1 MLNCI
6 NDTVKEIGKMKRKIM
21 EKKQRFQ
28 YCTAVMATVLLVS
41 ANGFSTAAQ
50 ESGNTKTMQ
59 SFIYLETID
68 SGGSQE
74 STIKQKLLSQT
85 AKENM
90 VIEYESSSMPESNA
104 LENTDT
110 SIEET
115 SFDSISTVKES
126 SSILESASDGEN
138 ETVSNTNHN
147 SENTDTEVA
156 DIKVTETEVAD
167 IKVTDTEVADIKV
180 TDTEVADIKVT
191 ETEVADIEV
200 TETEVADIEVT
211 ETEVADIE
219 ITETE
224 VADIEV
230 TETEVADIEITETE
244 VAKTEVVETEI
255 AETEI
260 TETEVV
266 ETEVTET
273 EIVES
278 PSTNGSDTVETE
290 SDPSNTENGSSCIC
304 DIRCSDSSV
313 NQNCSVCTENFADCT
328 ATIIIDL
335 IETPI
340 NENVVWFCAL
350 IDSMPTAE
358 QLYAEAPNSR
368 DELYNTWL
376 SETKEIL
383 LQIGELQE
391 QYHLFSEEDK
401 AYIGADR
408 KSKLDALGEMAGK
421 LLEGDVV
428 YAVDI
433 NFSDDKGLFYEV
445 LKDNNSQVQI
455 VSYGNYISALE
466 NSLEI
471 PSQVADENNNY
482 YTVVSIGERAF
493 SGCSNLTNVF
503 IPDSIKNINAKAFLN
518 CTNLETVTVSENI
531 TINDQAF
538 SGCSKLSTLK
548 IKMNNNG
555 QISPIPVYD
564 IDVFN
569 GCALN
574 RNIVFQTAD
583 GTELTNKTTP
593 RLVTAFNAYRTVDD
607 GNTNDDLWYGWKL
620 KTPTFAVTPNINKDN
635 APWSDHNRIFALK
648 MADSDELITDLT
660 AVKNG
665 TYTIVDIT
673 TDSNNPFDTGA
684 SVTVNDDDTTN
695 DQPINY
701 YTVTFYDPD
710 NAYDNNTAQNPQIIL
725 KDQLAVQPPDPI
737 KDGLT
742 FDGWKTAAQNGQP
755 FDFESTK
762 ITTTTSIYASWIDDA
777 KQEHKVTIK
786 VRLDDTE
793 WTNHNKTFMLKG
805 SDNSLISPDQAV
817 DGEYSIIDT
826 TSDELDTGITVTVG
840 GSDAEATVDYYT
852 ITFYND
858 SEVHN
863 TQIVLKGQT
872 AKAPSEPTKEGY
884 TFVKWKIS
892 QDGDTEFNMSTPIT
906 ARTDVYAD
914 WSTDTYYTITPS
926 KEGNGT
932 ISPDKETKV
941 KSGDE
946 IVFTFTPEN
955 GYHIKE
961 ILVDDIVT
969 QISEN
974 TYTFTNVIENH
985 TIKVIF
991 EADDPNDKDDN
1002 PGGDDDKPGDN
1013 PGGDDNKPGDNPGGD
1028 DNKPGD
1034 NPDGD
1039 DDKPGDNPGGDD
1051 NKPGDNPG
1059 GDDNKPGDNPGGN
1072 DDKPSD
1078 NPGGSDNKP
1087 DDNNKPDNDNK
1098 PSDDNNKPSGG
1109 DTPTTGGENSSGN
1122 SNLNDSSP
1130 TSSSTVS
1137 SAASNPAAVGTMP
1150 SAVNIAPNSIDPN
1163 ATIPNDITDSA
1174 YITAGNIAP
1183 EGTFSDSAK
1192 DAEPQ
1197 TGEAYGIKPYA
1208 LLAIIASI
1216 ILLLL
1221 QLLETRKR
1229 KNTIP
1234 TEKKEESWQP
1244 PLNTPIFCCK
1254 ALPQKQKQ
1262 NNLIFNYQEIKKK
1275 PAKPCLPS
1283 IMENFKHW
1291 HTKQQNNNTL
1301 NLIVQ
1306 QHFQQNHYKIL
1317 GVIWTKRKQYFC
1329 LSG

>member
-1 MLNCI
+1 M
-6 NDTVKEIGKMKRKIM
+6 
-21 EKKQRFQ
+21 
-28 YCTAVMATVLLVS
+28 
-41 ANGFSTAAQ
+41 
-50 ESGNTKTMQ
+50 
-59 SFIYLETID
+59 
-68 SGGSQE
+68 
-74 STIKQKLLSQT
+74 
-85 AKENM
+85 
-90 VIEYESSSMPESNA
+90 
-104 LENTDT
+104 
-110 SIEET
+110 
-115 SFDSISTVKES
+115 
-126 SSILESASDGEN
+126 
-138 ETVSNTNHN
+138 
-147 SENTDTEVA
+147 
-156 DIKVTETEVAD
+156 
-167 IKVTDTEVADIKV
+167 
-180 TDTEVADIKVT
+180 
-191 ETEVADIEV
+191 
-200 TETEVADIEVT
+200 
-211 ETEVADIE
+211 
-219 ITETE
+219 
-224 VADIEV
+224 
-230 TETEVADIEITETE
+230 
-244 VAKTEVVETEI
+244 
-255 AETEI
+255 
-260 TETEVV
+260 
-266 ETEVTET
+266 
-273 EIVES
+273 
-278 PSTNGSDTVETE
+278 
-290 SDPSNTENGSSCIC
+290 
-304 DIRCSDSSV
+304 
-313 NQNCSVCTENFADCT
+313 
-328 ATIIIDL
+328 
-335 IETPI
+335 
-340 NENVVWFCAL
+340 
-350 IDSMPTAE
+350 
-358 QLYAEAPNSR
+358 
-368 DELYNTWL
+368 
-376 SETKEIL
+376 
-383 LQIGELQE
+383 
-391 QYHLFSEEDK
+391 
-401 AYIGADR
+401 
-408 KSKLDALGEMAGK
+408 
-421 LLEGDVV
+421 
-428 YAVDI
+428 
-433 NFSDDKGLFYEV
+433 
-445 LKDNNSQVQI
+445 
-455 VSYGNYISALE
+455 
-466 NSLEI
+466 
-471 PSQVADENNNY
+471 
-482 YTVVSIGERAF
+482 
-493 SGCSNLTNVF
+493 
-503 IPDSIKNINAKAFLN
+503 
-518 CTNLETVTVSENI
+518 
-531 TINDQAF
+531 
-538 SGCSKLSTLK
+538 
-548 IKMNNNG
+548 
-555 QISPIPVYD
+555 
-564 IDVFN
+564 
-569 GCALN
+569 
-574 RNIVFQTAD
+574 
-583 GTELTNKTTP
+583 
-593 RLVTAFNAYRTVDD
+593 
-607 GNTNDDLWYGWKL
+607 
-620 KTPTFAVTPNINKDN
+620 
-635 APWSDHNRIFALK
+635 
-648 MADSDELITDLT
+648 
-660 AVKNG
+660 
-665 TYTIVDIT
+665 
-673 TDSNNPFDTGA
+673 
-684 SVTVNDDDTTN
+684 
-695 DQPINY
+695 
-701 YTVTFYDPD
+701 
-710 NAYDNNTAQNPQIIL
+710 
-725 KDQLAVQPPDPI
+725 
-737 KDGLT
+737 
-742 FDGWKTAAQNGQP
+742 
-755 FDFESTK
+755 
-762 ITTTTSIYASWIDDA
+762 
-777 KQEHKVTIK
+777 
-786 VRLDDTE
+786 
-793 WTNHNKTFMLKG
+793 
-805 SDNSLISPDQAV
+805 
-817 DGEYSIIDT
+817 
-826 TSDELDTGITVTVG
+826 
-840 GSDAEATVDYYT
+840 
-852 ITFYND
+852 
-858 SEVHN
+858 HN

-1109 DTPTTGGENSSGN
+1109 DTPTTGGENSSSN

-1229 KNTIP
+1229 KNTMP

>member
-1 MLNCI
+1 
-6 NDTVKEIGKMKRKIM
+6 MKRKIM
-21 EKKQRFQ
+21 ERKQRFQ

-41 ANGFSTAAQ
+41 ANGFSTVAQ

-59 SFIYLETID
+59 SCIYLETID

-90 VIEYESSSMPESNA
+90 VIESESSSMPESNT

-115 SFDSISTVKES
+115 SFDSTSTVKES
-126 SSILESASDGEN
+126 SSILESASAGEN

-180 TDTEVADIKVT
+180 
-191 ETEVADIEV
+191 
-200 TETEVADIEVT
+200 
-211 ETEVADIE
+211 
-219 ITETE
+219 TETE

-340 NENVVWFCAL
+340 NENVVWFCSL

-391 QYHLFSEEDK
+391 QYRQFTDK
-401 AYIGADR
+401 DKNFIGVER
-408 KSKLDALGEMAGK
+408 KNKLEALGEMAEK
-421 LLEGDVV
+421 LLEDNVV
-428 YAVDI
+428 YDVDQTI
-433 NFSDDKGLFYEV
+433 SEDDSPLRYMITV
-445 LKDNNSQVQI
+445 
-455 VSYGNYISALE
+455 
-466 NSLEI
+466 
-471 PSQVADENNNY
+471 ENNNVY
-482 YTVVSIGERAF
+482 EVKVIANSNYGTSLNGVIEIPETIHFDDKEYKVTSIDSSAF
-493 SGCSNLTNVF
+493 SECKSITNVI
-503 IPDSIKNINAKAFLN
+503 IPSSIKNIGASAFKE
-518 CTNLETVTVSENI
+518 CTNLTNI
-531 TINDQAF
+531 TLFNNLQIGNWAF
-538 SGCSKLSTLK
+538 EGCTQLSTMTILVPD
-548 IKMNNNG
+548 G
-555 QISPIPVYD
+555 TPIIPITVANPNA
-564 IDVFN
+564 FGN
-569 GCALN
+569 CPSN

-593 RLVTAFNAYRTVDD
+593 RLVTAFNAYRAVDD
-607 GNTNDDLWYGWKL
+607 GNTNDNLWYGWNL
-620 KTPTFAVTPNINKDN
+620 KIPTFAVTPNINKDN
-635 APWSDHNRIFALK
+635 APWTDHDRIFALK
-648 MADSDELITDLT
+648 VANSEELITDLT

-673 TDSNNPFDTGA
+673 TDSNKPFDTGT

-710 NAYDNNTAQNPQIIL
+710 NAYDNNTAQSPQIIL

-1002 PGGDDDKPGDN
+1002 P
-1013 PGGDDNKPGDNPGGD
+1013 
-1028 DNKPGD
+1028 
-1034 NPDGD
+1034 DGD
-1039 DDKPGDNPGGDD
+1039 DDKPS
-1051 NKPGDNPG
+1051 DNPG

-1197 TGEAYGIKPYA
+1197 TGEAYGIERYA

-1229 KNTIP
+1229 KNTMP

-1254 ALPQKQKQ
+1254 ALPQKQNK
-1262 NNLIFNYQEIKKK
+1262 LIFNYQEIKKK
-1275 PAKPCLPS
+1275 PAKPCLLS

>member
-1 MLNCI
+1 
-6 NDTVKEIGKMKRKIM
+6 MKRKIM

-90 VIEYESSSMPESNA
+90 VIESESSSMPESNT

-115 SFDSISTVKES
+115 SFDSTSTVKES
-126 SSILESASDGEN
+126 SSILESASAGEN

-156 DIKVTETEVAD
+156 DIKV
-167 IKVTDTEVADIKV
+167 
-180 TDTEVADIKVT
+180 
-191 ETEVADIEV
+191 
-200 TETEVADIEVT
+200 
-211 ETEVADIE
+211 
-219 ITETE
+219 TETE

-340 NENVVWFCAL
+340 NENVVWFCSL

-1013 PGGDDNKPGDNPGGD
+1013 PGGDDNKPGDNPGG
-1028 DNKPGD
+1028 
-1034 NPDGD
+1034 
-1039 DDKPGDNPGGDD
+1039 
-1051 NKPGDNPG
+1051 
-1059 GDDNKPGDNPGGN
+1059 N

-1234 TEKKEESWQP
+1234 TEKKK
-1244 PLNTPIFCCK
+1244 K
-1254 ALPQKQKQ
+1254 AGSRL
-1262 NNLIFNYQEIKKK
+1262 
-1275 PAKPCLPS
+1275 
-1283 IMENFKHW
+1283 
-1291 HTKQQNNNTL
+1291 
-1301 NLIVQ
+1301 
-1306 QHFQQNHYKIL
+1306 
-1317 GVIWTKRKQYFC
+1317 
-1329 LSG
+1329 

>member
-1 MLNCI
+1 
-6 NDTVKEIGKMKRKIM
+6 MKRKIM
-21 EKKQRFQ
+21 ERKQRFQ

-59 SFIYLETID
+59 SCIYLETID

-90 VIEYESSSMPESNA
+90 VIESESSSMPESNT

-115 SFDSISTVKES
+115 SFDSTSTVKES
-126 SSILESASDGEN
+126 SSILESASAGEN

-156 DIKVTETEVAD
+156 DIKV
-167 IKVTDTEVADIKV
+167 
-180 TDTEVADIKVT
+180 
-191 ETEVADIEV
+191 
-200 TETEVADIEVT
+200 
-211 ETEVADIE
+211 
-219 ITETE
+219 TETE

-278 PSTNGSDTVETE
+278 PSTNGSDTVEAE

-313 NQNCSVCTENFADCT
+313 NQNCPVCTENFADCT

-340 NENVVWFCAL
+340 NENVVWFCSL

-368 DELYNTWL
+368 DELYNIWL

-391 QYHLFSEEDK
+391 QYRLFSEEDK

-493 SGCSNLTNVF
+493 SGCSNLTNVS

-593 RLVTAFNAYRTVDD
+593 RLVTAFNAYRAVDD
-607 GNTNDDLWYGWKL
+607 GNTNDNLWYGWNL
-620 KTPTFAVTPNINKDN
+620 KIPTFAVTPNINKDN
-635 APWSDHNRIFALK
+635 APWTDHDRIFALK
-648 MADSDELITDLT
+648 VANSEELITDLT

-673 TDSNNPFDTGA
+673 TDSNKPFDTGA

-710 NAYDNNTAQNPQIIL
+710 NAYDNNTAQKPQIIL

-737 KDGLT
+737 KDGFT
-742 FDGWKTAAQNGQP
+742 FDGWKTAAENGQP

-762 ITTTTSIYASWIDDA
+762 ITQITSIYASWIDNT
-777 KQEHKVTIK
+777 KPKHKVTIK

-793 WTNHNKTFMLKG
+793 WTNHNKTFMLKS

-892 QDGDTEFNMSTPIT
+892 QDGDTKFNMSTPIT

-991 EADDPNDKDDN
+991 EADDPNDKD
-1002 PGGDDDKPGDN
+1002 
-1013 PGGDDNKPGDNPGGD
+1013 
-1028 DNKPGD
+1028 
-1034 NPDGD
+1034 
-1039 DDKPGDNPGGDD
+1039 
-1051 NKPGDNPG
+1051 DNPG

-1229 KNTIP
+1229 KNTMP

>member
-1 MLNCI
+1 
-6 NDTVKEIGKMKRKIM
+6 MKRKIM

-147 SENTDTEVA
+147 SENTDTEAA
-156 DIKVTETEVAD
+156 DIEVA
-167 IKVTDTEVADIKV
+167 
-180 TDTEVADIKVT
+180 

-200 TETEVADIEVT
+200 
-211 ETEVADIE
+211 
-219 ITETE
+219 
-224 VADIEV
+224 
-230 TETEVADIEITETE
+230 TETE

-260 TETEVV
+260 TKTEIAETEVTETEVV
-266 ETEVTET
+266 ETEVMETEVVETEVAET

-290 SDPSNTENGSSCIC
+290 SDPSNPENGSSCIC

-340 NENVVWFCAL
+340 NENVVWFCSL

-368 DELYNTWL
+368 DELYNIWL

-391 QYHLFSEEDK
+391 QYRQFTDK
-401 AYIGADR
+401 DKNFIGVER
-408 KSKLDALGEMAGK
+408 KNKLEALGEMAEK
-421 LLEGDVV
+421 LLEDNVV
-428 YAVDI
+428 YDVDQTI
-433 NFSDDKGLFYEV
+433 SEDDSPLRYMITV
-445 LKDNNSQVQI
+445 
-455 VSYGNYISALE
+455 
-466 NSLEI
+466 
-471 PSQVADENNNY
+471 ENNNVY
-482 YTVVSIGERAF
+482 EVKVIANSNYGTSLNGVIEIPETIHFDDKEYKVTSIDSSAF
-493 SGCSNLTNVF
+493 SECKSITNVI
-503 IPDSIKNINAKAFLN
+503 IPSSIKNIGASAFKE
-518 CTNLETVTVSENI
+518 CTNLTNI
-531 TINDQAF
+531 TLFNNLQIGNWAF
-538 SGCSKLSTLK
+538 EGCTQLSTMTILVPD
-548 IKMNNNG
+548 G
-555 QISPIPVYD
+555 TPIIPITVANPNA
-564 IDVFN
+564 FGN
-569 GCALN
+569 CPTN

-701 YTVTFYDPD
+701 YTVTFYDSD
-710 NAYDNNTAQNPQIIL
+710 NAYDNNTAQSPQIIL

-852 ITFYND
+852 VTFYND

-863 TQIVLKGQT
+863 TQTVLKGQT

-1002 PGGDDDKPGDN
+1002 PDGDDDKPSDN

-1028 DNKPGD
+1028 DN
-1034 NPDGD
+1034 
-1039 DDKPGDNPGGDD
+1039 KPGDNPGGDD

-1072 DDKPSD
+1072 GDKPSD

-1087 DDNNKPDNDNK
+1087 DDDNKPDNDNK

-1137 SAASNPAAVGTMP
+1137 SAASNPVAVGTIP

-1229 KNTIP
+1229 KNTMP

-1254 ALPQKQKQ
+1254 ALPQKQ

>member
-1 MLNCI
+1 
-6 NDTVKEIGKMKRKIM
+6 MKRKIM
-21 EKKQRFQ
+21 ERKQRFQ

-41 ANGFSTAAQ
+41 ANGFSTVAQ

-59 SFIYLETID
+59 SCIYLETID

-90 VIEYESSSMPESNA
+90 VIESESSSMPESNT

-115 SFDSISTVKES
+115 SFDSTSTVKES
-126 SSILESASDGEN
+126 SSILESASAGEN

-200 TETEVADIEVT
+200 TETEVADIEV
-211 ETEVADIE
+211 
-219 ITETE
+219 
-224 VADIEV
+224 
-230 TETEVADIEITETE
+230 TETE

-340 NENVVWFCAL
+340 NENVVWFCSL

-391 QYHLFSEEDK
+391 QYRQFTDK
-401 AYIGADR
+401 DKNFIGVER
-408 KSKLDALGEMAGK
+408 KNKLEALGEMAEK
-421 LLEGDVV
+421 LLEDNVV
-428 YAVDI
+428 YDVDQTI
-433 NFSDDKGLFYEV
+433 SEDDSPLRYMITV
-445 LKDNNSQVQI
+445 
-455 VSYGNYISALE
+455 
-466 NSLEI
+466 
-471 PSQVADENNNY
+471 ENNNVY
-482 YTVVSIGERAF
+482 EVKVIANSNYGTSLNGVIEIPETIHFDDKEYKVTSIDSSAF
-493 SGCSNLTNVF
+493 SECKSITNVI
-503 IPDSIKNINAKAFLN
+503 IPSSIKNIGASAFKE
-518 CTNLETVTVSENI
+518 CTNLTNI
-531 TINDQAF
+531 TLFNNLQIGNWAF
-538 SGCSKLSTLK
+538 EGCTQLSTMTILVPD
-548 IKMNNNG
+548 G
-555 QISPIPVYD
+555 TPIIPITVANPNA
-564 IDVFN
+564 FGN
-569 GCALN
+569 CPSN

-593 RLVTAFNAYRTVDD
+593 RLVTAFNAYRAVDD
-607 GNTNDDLWYGWKL
+607 GNTNDNLWYGWNL
-620 KTPTFAVTPNINKDN
+620 KIPTFAVTPNINKDN
-635 APWSDHNRIFALK
+635 APWTDHDRIFALK
-648 MADSDELITDLT
+648 VANSEELITDLT

-673 TDSNNPFDTGA
+673 TDSNKPFDTGA

-710 NAYDNNTAQNPQIIL
+710 NAYDNNTAQSPQIIL

-1002 PGGDDDKPGDN
+1002 P
-1013 PGGDDNKPGDNPGGD
+1013 
-1028 DNKPGD
+1028 
-1034 NPDGD
+1034 DGD
-1039 DDKPGDNPGGDD
+1039 DDKPS
-1051 NKPGDNPG
+1051 DNPG

-1197 TGEAYGIKPYA
+1197 TGEAYGIERYA

-1229 KNTIP
+1229 KNTMP

-1275 PAKPCLPS
+1275 PAKPCLLS

>member
-147 SENTDTEVA
+147 SENTDTEAA
-156 DIKVTETEVAD
+156 DIEVA
-167 IKVTDTEVADIKV
+167 
-180 TDTEVADIKVT
+180 

-200 TETEVADIEVT
+200 
-211 ETEVADIE
+211 
-219 ITETE
+219 
-224 VADIEV
+224 
-230 TETEVADIEITETE
+230 TETE

-260 TETEVV
+260 TKTEIAETEVTETEVV
-266 ETEVTET
+266 ETEVMETEVVETEVAET

-290 SDPSNTENGSSCIC
+290 SDPSNPENGSSCIC

-340 NENVVWFCAL
+340 NENVVWFCSL

-368 DELYNTWL
+368 DELYNIWL

-391 QYHLFSEEDK
+391 QYRQFTDK
-401 AYIGADR
+401 DKNFIGVER
-408 KSKLDALGEMAGK
+408 KNKLEALGEMAEK
-421 LLEGDVV
+421 LLEDNVV
-428 YAVDI
+428 YDVDQTI
-433 NFSDDKGLFYEV
+433 SEDDSPLRYMITV
-445 LKDNNSQVQI
+445 
-455 VSYGNYISALE
+455 
-466 NSLEI
+466 
-471 PSQVADENNNY
+471 ENNNVY
-482 YTVVSIGERAF
+482 EVKVIANSNYGTSLNGVIEIPETIHFDDKEYKVTSIDSSAF
-493 SGCSNLTNVF
+493 SECKSITNVI
-503 IPDSIKNINAKAFLN
+503 IPSSIKNIGASAFKE
-518 CTNLETVTVSENI
+518 CTNLTNI
-531 TINDQAF
+531 TLFNNLQIGNWAF
-538 SGCSKLSTLK
+538 EGCTQLSTMTILVPD
-548 IKMNNNG
+548 G
-555 QISPIPVYD
+555 TPIIPITVANPNA
-564 IDVFN
+564 FGN
-569 GCALN
+569 CPTN

-701 YTVTFYDPD
+701 YTVTFYDSD
-710 NAYDNNTAQNPQIIL
+710 NAYDNNTAQSPQIIL

-852 ITFYND
+852 VTFYND

-863 TQIVLKGQT
+863 TQTVLKGQT

-1002 PGGDDDKPGDN
+1002 PDGDDDKPSDN

-1028 DNKPGD
+1028 DN
-1034 NPDGD
+1034 
-1039 DDKPGDNPGGDD
+1039 KPGDNPGGDD

-1072 DDKPSD
+1072 GDKPSD

-1087 DDNNKPDNDNK
+1087 DDDNKPDNDNK

-1137 SAASNPAAVGTMP
+1137 SAASNPVAVGTIP

-1229 KNTIP
+1229 KNTMP

-1254 ALPQKQKQ
+1254 ALPQKQ

>member
-1 MLNCI
+1 
-6 NDTVKEIGKMKRKIM
+6 MKRKIM

-126 SSILESASDGEN
+126 SSILESASAGEN

-200 TETEVADIEVT
+200 
-211 ETEVADIE
+211 
-219 ITETE
+219 TETE

-340 NENVVWFCAL
+340 NENVVWFCSL

-391 QYHLFSEEDK
+391 QYRQFTDK
-401 AYIGADR
+401 DKNFIGVER
-408 KSKLDALGEMAGK
+408 KNKLEALGEMAEK
-421 LLEGDVV
+421 LLEDNVV
-428 YAVDI
+428 YDVDQTI
-433 NFSDDKGLFYEV
+433 SEDDSPLRYMITV
-445 LKDNNSQVQI
+445 
-455 VSYGNYISALE
+455 
-466 NSLEI
+466 
-471 PSQVADENNNY
+471 ENNNVY
-482 YTVVSIGERAF
+482 EVKVIANSNYGTSLNGVIEIPETIHFDDKEYKVTSIDSSAF
-493 SGCSNLTNVF
+493 SECKSITNVI
-503 IPDSIKNINAKAFLN
+503 IPSSIKNIGASAFKE
-518 CTNLETVTVSENI
+518 CTNLTNI
-531 TINDQAF
+531 TLFNNLQIGNWAF
-538 SGCSKLSTLK
+538 EGCTQLSTMTILVPD
-548 IKMNNNG
+548 G
-555 QISPIPVYD
+555 TPIIPITVANPNA
-564 IDVFN
+564 FGN
-569 GCALN
+569 CPSN

-710 NAYDNNTAQNPQIIL
+710 NAYDNNTAQSPQIIL

-737 KDGLT
+737 KDGFT
-742 FDGWKTAAQNGQP
+742 FDGWKTAAENGQP

-762 ITTTTSIYASWIDDA
+762 ITQITSIYASWIDNT
-777 KQEHKVTIK
+777 KPKHKVTIK

-793 WTNHNKTFMLKG
+793 WTNHNKTFMLKS

-1028 DNKPGD
+1028 DNKPGN

-1039 DDKPGDNPGGDD
+1039 DDKPGDNPGGND

-1059 GDDNKPGDNPGGN
+1059 GDDDKPGDNAH
-1072 DDKPSD
+1072 
-1078 NPGGSDNKP
+1078 
-1087 DDNNKPDNDNK
+1087 
-1098 PSDDNNKPSGG
+1098 
-1109 DTPTTGGENSSGN
+1109 
-1122 SNLNDSSP
+1122 
-1130 TSSSTVS
+1130 V
-1137 SAASNPAAVGTMP
+1137 
-1150 SAVNIAPNSIDPN
+1150 
-1163 ATIPNDITDSA
+1163 
-1174 YITAGNIAP
+1174 
-1183 EGTFSDSAK
+1183 
-1192 DAEPQ
+1192 
-1197 TGEAYGIKPYA
+1197 
-1208 LLAIIASI
+1208 
-1216 ILLLL
+1216 
-1221 QLLETRKR
+1221 R
-1229 KNTIP
+1229 
-1234 TEKKEESWQP
+1234 
-1244 PLNTPIFCCK
+1244 
-1254 ALPQKQKQ
+1254 
-1262 NNLIFNYQEIKKK
+1262 
-1275 PAKPCLPS
+1275 
-1283 IMENFKHW
+1283 
-1291 HTKQQNNNTL
+1291 
-1301 NLIVQ
+1301 
-1306 QHFQQNHYKIL
+1306 
-1317 GVIWTKRKQYFC
+1317 
-1329 LSG
+1329 

>member
-1 MLNCI
+1 
-6 NDTVKEIGKMKRKIM
+6 MKRKIM

-126 SSILESASDGEN
+126 SSILESASAGEN

-200 TETEVADIEVT
+200 
-211 ETEVADIE
+211 
-219 ITETE
+219 TETE

-340 NENVVWFCAL
+340 NENVVWFCSL

-391 QYHLFSEEDK
+391 QYRQFTDK
-401 AYIGADR
+401 DKNFIGVER
-408 KSKLDALGEMAGK
+408 KNKLEALGEMAEK
-421 LLEGDVV
+421 LLEDNVV
-428 YAVDI
+428 YDVDQTI
-433 NFSDDKGLFYEV
+433 SEDDSPLRYMITV
-445 LKDNNSQVQI
+445 
-455 VSYGNYISALE
+455 
-466 NSLEI
+466 
-471 PSQVADENNNY
+471 ENNNVY
-482 YTVVSIGERAF
+482 EVKVIANSNYGTSLNGVIEIPETIHFDDKEYKVTSIDSSAF
-493 SGCSNLTNVF
+493 SECKSITNVI
-503 IPDSIKNINAKAFLN
+503 IPSSIKNIGASAFKE
-518 CTNLETVTVSENI
+518 CTNLTNI
-531 TINDQAF
+531 TLFNNLQIGNWAF
-538 SGCSKLSTLK
+538 EGCTQLSTMTILVPD
-548 IKMNNNG
+548 G
-555 QISPIPVYD
+555 TPIIPITVANPNA
-564 IDVFN
+564 FGN
-569 GCALN
+569 CPSN

-710 NAYDNNTAQNPQIIL
+710 NAYDNNTAQSPQIIL

-737 KDGLT
+737 KDGFT
-742 FDGWKTAAQNGQP
+742 FDGWKTAAENGQP

-762 ITTTTSIYASWIDDA
+762 ITQITSIYASWIDNT
-777 KQEHKVTIK
+777 KPKHKVTIK

-793 WTNHNKTFMLKG
+793 WTNHNKTFMLKS

-1028 DNKPGD
+1028 DNKPGN

-1039 DDKPGDNPGGDD
+1039 DDKPGDNPGGND

-1059 GDDNKPGDNPGGN
+1059 GDDDKPGDNPGSDDDKPGDN
-1072 DDKPSD
+1072 PGDDNKPDDNPGGDDDKPSD

-1197 TGEAYGIKPYA
+1197 TGEAYGIERYA

-1229 KNTIP
+1229 KNTMP

-1254 ALPQKQKQ
+1254 ALPQKQ

>member
-1 MLNCI
+1 
-6 NDTVKEIGKMKRKIM
+6 MKRKIM

-59 SFIYLETID
+59 SCIYLETID

-90 VIEYESSSMPESNA
+90 VIESESSSMPESNT

-115 SFDSISTVKES
+115 SFDSTSTVKES
-126 SSILESASDGEN
+126 SSILESASAGEN

-156 DIKVTETEVAD
+156 DIEVA
-167 IKVTDTEVADIKV
+167 
-180 TDTEVADIKVT
+180 

-200 TETEVADIEVT
+200 
-211 ETEVADIE
+211 
-219 ITETE
+219 
-224 VADIEV
+224 
-230 TETEVADIEITETE
+230 TETE

-260 TETEVV
+260 TKTEIAETEVTETEVV
-266 ETEVTET
+266 ETEVMETEVVETEVAET

-278 PSTNGSDTVETE
+278 PSTNGSDTVEAE

-313 NQNCSVCTENFADCT
+313 NQNCPVCTENFADCT

-340 NENVVWFCAL
+340 NENVVWFCSL

-368 DELYNTWL
+368 DELYNIWL

-391 QYHLFSEEDK
+391 QYRLFSEEDK

-421 LLEGDVV
+421 LLEDNVV
-428 YAVDI
+428 YDVDQTI
-433 NFSDDKGLFYEV
+433 SEDDSPLRYMITV
-445 LKDNNSQVQI
+445 
-455 VSYGNYISALE
+455 
-466 NSLEI
+466 
-471 PSQVADENNNY
+471 ENNNVY
-482 YTVVSIGERAF
+482 EVKVIANSNYGTSLNGVIEIPETIHFDDKEYKVTSIDSSAFFECKSITNVIIPSSIKSIGASAF
-493 SGCSNLTNVF
+493 KECTNLTNITLF
-503 IPDSIKNINAKAFLN
+503 NNLQIGNWAFEG
-518 CTNLETVTVSENI
+518 CT
-531 TINDQAF
+531 Q
-538 SGCSKLSTLK
+538 LSTMTILVPD
-548 IKMNNNG
+548 G
-555 QISPIPVYD
+555 TPIIPITVANPNA
-564 IDVFN
+564 FGN
-569 GCALN
+569 CPTN

-620 KTPTFAVTPNINKDN
+620 KTPTFTVTPNINKDN

-1229 KNTIP
+1229 KNTMP

-1254 ALPQKQKQ
+1254 ALPQKQ

>member
-1 MLNCI
+1 
-6 NDTVKEIGKMKRKIM
+6 MKRKIM
-21 EKKQRFQ
+21 ERKQRFQ

-41 ANGFSTAAQ
+41 ANGFSTVAQ

-59 SFIYLETID
+59 SCIYLETID

-90 VIEYESSSMPESNA
+90 VIESESSSMPESNT

-115 SFDSISTVKES
+115 SFDSTSTVKES
-126 SSILESASDGEN
+126 SSILESASAGEN

-200 TETEVADIEVT
+200 
-211 ETEVADIE
+211 
-219 ITETE
+219 TETE

-313 NQNCSVCTENFADCT
+313 NQNCPVCTENFADCT

-391 QYHLFSEEDK
+391 QYRQFTDK
-401 AYIGADR
+401 DKNFIGVER
-408 KSKLDALGEMAGK
+408 KNKLEALGEMAEK
-421 LLEGDVV
+421 LLEDNVV
-428 YAVDI
+428 YDVDQTI
-433 NFSDDKGLFYEV
+433 SEDDSPLRYMITV
-445 LKDNNSQVQI
+445 
-455 VSYGNYISALE
+455 
-466 NSLEI
+466 
-471 PSQVADENNNY
+471 ENNNVY
-482 YTVVSIGERAF
+482 EVKVIANSNYGTSLNGVIEIPETIHFDDKEYKVTSIDSSAF
-493 SGCSNLTNVF
+493 SECKSITNVI
-503 IPDSIKNINAKAFLN
+503 IPSSIKNIGASAFKE
-518 CTNLETVTVSENI
+518 CTNLTNI
-531 TINDQAF
+531 TLFNNLQIGNWAF
-538 SGCSKLSTLK
+538 EGCTQLSTMTILVPD
-548 IKMNNNG
+548 G
-555 QISPIPVYD
+555 TPIIPITVANPNA
-564 IDVFN
+564 FGN
-569 GCALN
+569 CPSN

-593 RLVTAFNAYRTVDD
+593 RLVTAFNAYRAVDD
-607 GNTNDDLWYGWKL
+607 GNTNDNLWYGWNL
-620 KTPTFAVTPNINKDN
+620 KIPTFAVTPNINKDN
-635 APWSDHNRIFALK
+635 APWTDHDRIFALK
-648 MADSDELITDLT
+648 VANSEELITDLT

-673 TDSNNPFDTGA
+673 TDSNKPFDTGT

-710 NAYDNNTAQNPQIIL
+710 NAYDNNTAQSPQIIL

-1002 PGGDDDKPGDN
+1002 PDGDDDKPSDN

-1039 DDKPGDNPGGDD
+1039 DDKPGDNPGGDDNKPGDNPGGDD

-1197 TGEAYGIKPYA
+1197 TGEAYGIERYA

-1229 KNTIP
+1229 KNTMP

-1254 ALPQKQKQ
+1254 ALPQKQNK
-1262 NNLIFNYQEIKKK
+1262 LIFNYQEIKKK
-1275 PAKPCLPS
+1275 PAKPCLLS

>member
-1 MLNCI
+1 
-6 NDTVKEIGKMKRKIM
+6 MKRKIM
-21 EKKQRFQ
+21 ERKQRFQ

-59 SFIYLETID
+59 SCIYLETID

-85 AKENM
+85 AKESM
-90 VIEYESSSMPESNA
+90 VIESESSSMPESNT

-115 SFDSISTVKES
+115 SFDSTSTVKES
-126 SSILESASDGEN
+126 SSILESASAGEN

-147 SENTDTEVA
+147 SEN
-156 DIKVTETEVAD
+156 
-167 IKVTDTEVADIKV
+167 TDTEVADIKV

-191 ETEVADIEV
+191 ETEVADIQ
-200 TETEVADIEVT
+200 
-211 ETEVADIE
+211 
-219 ITETE
+219 
-224 VADIEV
+224 V

-255 AETEI
+255 AETEV

-278 PSTNGSDTVETE
+278 PSTNGSDTVEAE

-313 NQNCSVCTENFADCT
+313 NQNCPVCTENFADCT

-340 NENVVWFCAL
+340 NENVVWFCSL

-368 DELYNTWL
+368 DELYNIWL

-391 QYHLFSEEDK
+391 QYRQFTDK
-401 AYIGADR
+401 DKNFIGVER
-408 KSKLDALGEMAGK
+408 KNKLEALGEMAEK
-421 LLEGDVV
+421 LLEDNVV
-428 YAVDI
+428 YDVDQTI
-433 NFSDDKGLFYEV
+433 SEDDSPLRYMITV
-445 LKDNNSQVQI
+445 
-455 VSYGNYISALE
+455 
-466 NSLEI
+466 
-471 PSQVADENNNY
+471 ENNNVY
-482 YTVVSIGERAF
+482 EVKVIANSNYGTSLNGVIEIPETIHFDDKEYKVTSIDSSAF
-493 SGCSNLTNVF
+493 SECKSITNVI
-503 IPDSIKNINAKAFLN
+503 IPSSIKNIGASAFKE
-518 CTNLETVTVSENI
+518 CTNLTNI
-531 TINDQAF
+531 TLFNNLQIGNWAF
-538 SGCSKLSTLK
+538 EGCTQLSTMTILVPD
-548 IKMNNNG
+548 G
-555 QISPIPVYD
+555 TPIIPITVANPNA
-564 IDVFN
+564 FGN
-569 GCALN
+569 CPSN

-593 RLVTAFNAYRTVDD
+593 RLVTAFNAYRAVDD
-607 GNTNDDLWYGWKL
+607 GNTNDNLWYGWNL
-620 KTPTFAVTPNINKDN
+620 KIPTFAVTPNINKDN
-635 APWSDHNRIFALK
+635 APWTDHDRIFALK
-648 MADSDELITDLT
+648 VANSEELITDLT

-673 TDSNNPFDTGA
+673 TDSNKPFDTGA

-710 NAYDNNTAQNPQIIL
+710 NAYDNNTAQKPQIIL

-737 KDGLT
+737 KDGFT
-742 FDGWKTAAQNGQP
+742 FDGWKTAAENGQP

-762 ITTTTSIYASWIDDA
+762 ITQITSIYASWIDNT
-777 KQEHKVTIK
+777 KPKHKVTIK

-793 WTNHNKTFMLKG
+793 WTNHNKTFMLKS

-1059 GDDNKPGDNPGGN
+1059 GDDDKPGDNPGGDDDKPGDNPGSDDNKPGDNPGGN

-1197 TGEAYGIKPYA
+1197 TGEAYGIERYA

-1229 KNTIP
+1229 KNTMP

-1244 PLNTPIFCCK
+1244 SLNTPIFCCK
-1254 ALPQKQKQ
+1254 ALPQKQ

>member
-1 MLNCI
+1 
-6 NDTVKEIGKMKRKIM
+6 MKRKIM

-147 SENTDTEVA
+147 SENTDTEAA
-156 DIKVTETEVAD
+156 DIEVA
-167 IKVTDTEVADIKV
+167 
-180 TDTEVADIKVT
+180 

-200 TETEVADIEVT
+200 AETEVADIEV
-211 ETEVADIE
+211 
-219 ITETE
+219 
-224 VADIEV
+224 
-230 TETEVADIEITETE
+230 TETE

-260 TETEVV
+260 TKTEIAETEVTETEVV
-266 ETEVTET
+266 ETEVMETEVVETEVAET

-290 SDPSNTENGSSCIC
+290 SDPSNPENGSSCIC

-340 NENVVWFCAL
+340 NENVVWFCSL

-391 QYHLFSEEDK
+391 QYRQFTDK
-401 AYIGADR
+401 DKNFIGVER
-408 KSKLDALGEMAGK
+408 KNKLEALGEMAEK
-421 LLEGDVV
+421 LLEDNVV
-428 YAVDI
+428 YDVDQTI
-433 NFSDDKGLFYEV
+433 SEDDSPLRYMITV
-445 LKDNNSQVQI
+445 
-455 VSYGNYISALE
+455 
-466 NSLEI
+466 
-471 PSQVADENNNY
+471 ENNNVY
-482 YTVVSIGERAF
+482 EVKVIANSNYGTSLNGVIEIPETIHFDDKEYKVTSIDSSAF
-493 SGCSNLTNVF
+493 SECKSITNVI
-503 IPDSIKNINAKAFLN
+503 IPSSIKNIGASAFKE
-518 CTNLETVTVSENI
+518 CTNLTNI
-531 TINDQAF
+531 TLFNNLQIGNWAF
-538 SGCSKLSTLK
+538 EGCTQLSTMTILVPD
-548 IKMNNNG
+548 G
-555 QISPIPVYD
+555 TPIIPITVANPNA
-564 IDVFN
+564 FGN
-569 GCALN
+569 CPSN

-593 RLVTAFNAYRTVDD
+593 RLVTAFNAYRAVDD
-607 GNTNDDLWYGWKL
+607 GNTNDNLWYGWNL
-620 KTPTFAVTPNINKDN
+620 KIPTFAVTPNINKDN
-635 APWSDHNRIFALK
+635 APWTDHDRIFALK
-648 MADSDELITDLT
+648 VANSEELITDLT

-673 TDSNNPFDTGA
+673 TDSNKPFDTGA
-684 SVTVNDDDTTN
+684 SVTVNDDDTAN

-710 NAYDNNTAQNPQIIL
+710 NAYDNNTAQKPQIIL

-737 KDGLT
+737 KDGFT
-742 FDGWKTAAQNGQP
+742 FDGWKTAAENGQP

-762 ITTTTSIYASWIDDA
+762 ITQITSIYASWIDNT
-777 KQEHKVTIK
+777 KPKHKVTIK

-793 WTNHNKTFMLKG
+793 WTNHNKTFMLKN

-852 ITFYND
+852 VTFYND

-872 AKAPSEPTKEGY
+872 AETPSEPTKEGY

-906 ARTDVYAD
+906 VRTDVYAD

-974 TYTFTNVIENH
+974 TYKFTNVIENH

-1013 PGGDDNKPGDNPGGD
+1013 PGGDDDKPGDNPGGD
-1028 DNKPGD
+1028 DDKPSD
-1034 NPDGD
+1034 NPGGD

-1051 NKPGDNPG
+1051 DKPGDNPG
-1059 GDDNKPGDNPGGN
+1059 SDDDKPGDNPGDDNKPDDNPGGD

-1078 NPGGSDNKP
+1078 NPGGGDNTP
-1087 DDNNKPDNDNK
+1087 DDDNKPDNDNK

-1109 DTPTTGGENSSGN
+1109 DTPSTGGENSSGN

-1192 DAEPQ
+1192 DTEPQ

-1275 PAKPCLPS
+1275 PAKPCLPP
-1283 IMENFKHW
+1283 IMENFRHW

-1301 NLIVQ
+1301 NLIFQ

>member
-1 MLNCI
+1 
-6 NDTVKEIGKMKRKIM
+6 MKRKIM

-147 SENTDTEVA
+147 SENTDTEAA
-156 DIKVTETEVAD
+156 DIEVA
-167 IKVTDTEVADIKV
+167 
-180 TDTEVADIKVT
+180 

-200 TETEVADIEVT
+200 
-211 ETEVADIE
+211 
-219 ITETE
+219 
-224 VADIEV
+224 
-230 TETEVADIEITETE
+230 TETE

-260 TETEVV
+260 TKTEIAETEVTETEVV
-266 ETEVTET
+266 ETEVMETEVVETEVAET

-290 SDPSNTENGSSCIC
+290 SDPSNPENGSSCIC

-340 NENVVWFCAL
+340 NENVVWFCSL

-368 DELYNTWL
+368 DELYNIWL

-391 QYHLFSEEDK
+391 QYRQFTDK
-401 AYIGADR
+401 DKNFIGVER
-408 KSKLDALGEMAGK
+408 KNKLEALGEMAEK
-421 LLEGDVV
+421 LLEDNVV
-428 YAVDI
+428 YDVDQTI
-433 NFSDDKGLFYEV
+433 SEDDSPLRYMITV
-445 LKDNNSQVQI
+445 
-455 VSYGNYISALE
+455 
-466 NSLEI
+466 
-471 PSQVADENNNY
+471 ENNNVY
-482 YTVVSIGERAF
+482 EVKVIANSNYGTSLNGVIEIPETIHFDDKEYKVTSIDSSAF
-493 SGCSNLTNVF
+493 SECKSITNVI
-503 IPDSIKNINAKAFLN
+503 IPSSIKNIGASAFKE
-518 CTNLETVTVSENI
+518 CTNLTNI
-531 TINDQAF
+531 TLFNNLQIGNWAF
-538 SGCSKLSTLK
+538 EGCTQLSTMTILVPD
-548 IKMNNNG
+548 G
-555 QISPIPVYD
+555 TPIIPITVANPNA
-564 IDVFN
+564 FGN
-569 GCALN
+569 CPTN

-701 YTVTFYDPD
+701 YTVTFYDSD
-710 NAYDNNTAQNPQIIL
+710 NAYDNNTAQSPQIIL

-852 ITFYND
+852 VTFYND

-863 TQIVLKGQT
+863 TQTVLKGQT

-1002 PGGDDDKPGDN
+1002 P
-1013 PGGDDNKPGDNPGGD
+1013 
-1028 DNKPGD
+1028 
-1034 NPDGD
+1034 DGD
-1039 DDKPGDNPGGDD
+1039 DDKPS
-1051 NKPGDNPG
+1051 DNPG

-1072 DDKPSD
+1072 GDKPSD

-1087 DDNNKPDNDNK
+1087 DDDNKPDNDNK

-1137 SAASNPAAVGTMP
+1137 SAASNPVAVGTIP

-1229 KNTIP
+1229 KNTMP

-1254 ALPQKQKQ
+1254 ALPQKQ

>member
-147 SENTDTEVA
+147 SENTDTEAA
-156 DIKVTETEVAD
+156 DIEVA
-167 IKVTDTEVADIKV
+167 
-180 TDTEVADIKVT
+180 

-200 TETEVADIEVT
+200 
-211 ETEVADIE
+211 
-219 ITETE
+219 
-224 VADIEV
+224 
-230 TETEVADIEITETE
+230 TETE

-260 TETEVV
+260 TKTEIAETEVTETEVV
-266 ETEVTET
+266 ETEVMETEVVETEVAET

-290 SDPSNTENGSSCIC
+290 SDPSNPENGSSCIC

-340 NENVVWFCAL
+340 NENVVWFCSL

-368 DELYNTWL
+368 DELYNIWL

-391 QYHLFSEEDK
+391 QYRQFTDK
-401 AYIGADR
+401 DKNFIGVER
-408 KSKLDALGEMAGK
+408 KNKLEALGEMAEK
-421 LLEGDVV
+421 LLEDNVV
-428 YAVDI
+428 YDVDQTI
-433 NFSDDKGLFYEV
+433 SEDDSPLRYMITV
-445 LKDNNSQVQI
+445 
-455 VSYGNYISALE
+455 
-466 NSLEI
+466 
-471 PSQVADENNNY
+471 ENNNVY
-482 YTVVSIGERAF
+482 EVKVIANSNYGTSLNGVIEIPETIHFDDKEYKVTSIDSSAF
-493 SGCSNLTNVF
+493 SECKSITNVI
-503 IPDSIKNINAKAFLN
+503 IPSSIKNIGASAFKE
-518 CTNLETVTVSENI
+518 CTNLTNI
-531 TINDQAF
+531 TLFNNLQIGNWAF
-538 SGCSKLSTLK
+538 EGCTQLSTMTILVPD
-548 IKMNNNG
+548 G
-555 QISPIPVYD
+555 TPIIPITVANPNA
-564 IDVFN
+564 FGN
-569 GCALN
+569 CPTN

-701 YTVTFYDPD
+701 YTVTFYDSD
-710 NAYDNNTAQNPQIIL
+710 NAYDNNTAQSPQIIL

-852 ITFYND
+852 VTFYND

-863 TQIVLKGQT
+863 TQTVLKGQT

-1002 PGGDDDKPGDN
+1002 P
-1013 PGGDDNKPGDNPGGD
+1013 
-1028 DNKPGD
+1028 
-1034 NPDGD
+1034 DGD

-1059 GDDNKPGDNPGGN
+1059 GDDNKPGDNPGGDDN
-1072 DDKPSD
+1072 KPGDNPGGDDNKPGDNPGGNGDKPSD

-1087 DDNNKPDNDNK
+1087 DDDNKPDNDNK

-1137 SAASNPAAVGTMP
+1137 SAASNPVAVGTIP

-1229 KNTIP
+1229 KNTMP

-1254 ALPQKQKQ
+1254 ALPQKQ